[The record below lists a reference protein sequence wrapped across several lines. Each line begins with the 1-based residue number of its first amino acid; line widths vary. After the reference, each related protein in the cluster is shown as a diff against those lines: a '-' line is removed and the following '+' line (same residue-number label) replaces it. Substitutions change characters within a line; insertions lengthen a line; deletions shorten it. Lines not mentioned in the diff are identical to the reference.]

1 MTFGGASAR
10 LTVASYNIHGGVGRD
25 GRRDVERVARVIESL
40 DADIIALQEV
50 ESRRASAGDPLQ
62 MDVLGH
68 LVGLEAISGPTIE
81 RADSHYGNALL
92 TRLPIRA
99 VRKLDLTFRRR
110 EPRGAIDVDF
120 DVAGIPVR
128 VIGTHLGLTPRERRH
143 QVQRILETVA
153 DQKEGLTVLLG
164 DINEWLV
171 TGRPLRWLHR
181 RFGECN
187 AQRTYPAWLPIFA
200 LDRIWVHPKDALL
213 RFEVRGTPEARAA
226 SDHLPVRAEL
236 AIAASLGPISS
247 SAGEAGEGEERGPA
261 RH

>member
-1 MTFGGASAR
+1 MTAR
-10 LTVASYNIHGGVGRD
+10 AAAPRLVVASYNIHGCVGRD
-25 GRRDVERVARVIESL
+25 GCRDEKRVARVIESL

-50 ESRRASAGDPLQ
+50 ESRRGPSGEPLQ

-68 LVGLEAISGPTIE
+68 LVGLEGISGPTIE
-81 RADSHYGNALL
+81 RAGGHYGNAIL

-120 DVAGIPVR
+120 EVGGIRVR
-128 VIGTHLGLTPRERRH
+128 VIGTHLGLLPRERRH
-143 QVQRILETVA
+143 QVQCILESVA
-153 DQKEGLTVLLG
+153 DQQDGLTVLLG

-171 TGRPLRWLHR
+171 AGRPLRWLHR
-181 RFGECN
+181 RFGECH
-187 AQRTYPAWLPIFA
+187 APRTYPARFPLFA

-213 RFEVRGTPEARAA
+213 RFEATTTPEARAA

-236 AIAASLGPISS
+236 SVPTVPLARTALG
-247 SAGEAGEGEERGPA
+247 
-261 RH
+261 